1 MWGALRKKVPII
13 VSRYSQQ
20 LVANNCNVDRLK
32 AEFWVMFTHVRKFLS
47 GNSPLCC
54 WSQLF
59 QLKSGLGLKNIL
71 HSAEIYIVIPLSN
84 AESKRIF
91 SYLWSQL
98 SKEWMS
104 LDNKILER
112 ILQLQSAGKN
122 YCIETYDHTIDL
134 FLTEFPDSTF
144 SKRPHHVDRHNYSK
158 NRNINE
164 KWNTVLH
171 CQLIFT

>member
-1 MWGALRKKVPII
+1 
-13 VSRYSQQ
+13 
-20 LVANNCNVDRLK
+20 
-32 AEFWVMFTHVRKFLS
+32 MFIHVRKFLS

-54 WSQLF
+54 WPQLF

-71 HSAEIYIVIPLSN
+71 HIAEIYIVIPLSN

-104 LDNKILER
+104 LDNQILER
-112 ILQLQSAGKN
+112 ILQLQRAGKN

-134 FLTEFPDSTF
+134 FLTEFPDGTF
-144 SKRPHHVDRHNYSK
+144 RKCPHHVDGHNYSK
-158 NRNINE
+158 NQNINE
-164 KWNTVLH
+164 K
-171 CQLIFT
+171 